1 MNSCDSSRLP
11 LAGSVAHTRITRPAP
26 ASVPFH
32 TDIQQPI
39 APNATRREALVRQ

>member
-1 MNSCDSSRLP
+1 MDSDDSSRLP
-11 LAGSVAHTRITRPAP
+11 LAGSVSHTRITCPVP

-39 APNATRREALVRQ
+39 APDATRREALVRQ

>member
-1 MNSCDSSRLP
+1 MDSDDSSRLP
-11 LAGSVAHTRITRPAP
+11 LAGAVAHTRITCPVP

-39 APNATRREALVRQ
+39 APDATRREALVRQ

>member
-1 MNSCDSSRLP
+1 MDSDDSSRLP
-11 LAGSVAHTRITRPAP
+11 LAGTVSHTRITRSVS

-39 APNATRREALVRQ
+39 ARNATRREALVRR